1 MRNLGKMSSLFSR
14 PCQILLMIMLA
25 NHCATFSLDLLQW
38 KIVANDLLQA
48 YQTGEKQF
56 LIICEDRFNSEE
68 VGFFDSLPSQKLK
81 TFSVMN
87 KVKSM

>member
-1 MRNLGKMSSLFSR
+1 MQDVLTVLTAQPDPFDYLAGQSLCKFFSGFVA
-14 PCQILLMIMLA
+14 LE
-25 NHCATFSLDLLQW
+25 D
-38 KIVANDLLQA
+38 VANDLSQA

-56 LIICEDRFNSEE
+56 LKFCEDQFKSEE

-87 KVKSM
+87 QV